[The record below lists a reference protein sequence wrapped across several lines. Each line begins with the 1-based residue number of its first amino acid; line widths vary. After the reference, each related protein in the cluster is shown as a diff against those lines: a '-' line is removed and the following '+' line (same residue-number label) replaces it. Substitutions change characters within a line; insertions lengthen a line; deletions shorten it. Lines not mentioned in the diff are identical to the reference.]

1 MTTSLPYAVRSLASV
16 FASTAPR
23 TRLADVLLWVDEVE
37 DGHWSWGQAHRETDE
52 YAVVNIGGRTEPVHR
67 YLYEALVEP
76 VPDGMELD
84 HACRWRPCL
93 YPGHLEPVTHA
104 ENVARRRDVTRDVC
118 IRGHSYAEPGTEYR
132 DRNGWRR
139 CRACRDE
146 GYPPLPWPSTDLTI
160 PPPL

>member
-1 MTTSLPYAVRSLASV
+1 MTVSLPYAERQLASV
-16 FASTAPR
+16 FASTAPL

-37 DGHWSWGQAHRETDE
+37 DGHWSWGQAHRETDT

-84 HACRWRPCL
+84 HACRWRPCC

-104 ENVARRRDVTRDVC
+104 ENMRRMSVARVWC
-118 IRGHSYAEPGTEYR
+118 IRGHRYDDPWNTYV
-132 DRNGWRR
+132 DPNGWRR

-146 GYPPLPWPSTDLTI
+146 GYPPLIGAVLNLSQI
-160 PPPL
+160 GA